1 MRLHEHPHRDVDHM
15 RDALGRGRGREIE
28 QHRLEGSGEAG
39 FQKLSGHDIAIR
51 GGTVFDGGGKMTCA
65 TAKALELADRG
76 ALPGSARRRSDLRPI
91 IT

>member
-1 MRLHEHPHRDVDHM
+1 MR
-15 RDALGRGRGREIE
+15 
-28 QHRLEGSGEAG
+28 
-39 FQKLSGHDIAIR
+39 HDIAIR